1 MAQIIKHRRGS
12 ITQLKDVTARISEL
26 VVATGSIGDLNGPF
40 LFVGETEGI
49 AGAYRPI
56 SKIYQGATAPTI
68 TVGSHGSVIDGT
80 PFYASGNKSLYILSK
95 DGNSRL
101 DFTGNIEG
109 NTISNVTITS
119 LTGSNANITNV
130 TGTTLSSTN
139 ANITSLTGSNANITN
154 VTGTTLSSTNANI
167 TSLTGSNGN
176 FTNLTGTTFTSTNSN
191 ITSLTGS
198 NGNFTNLTG
207 TTLTSTYGSIT
218 NLSGGTVNVSGET
231 FLGNNL
237 HITGNTYQ
245 TGSIEVTGD
254 ITLGGN
260 ITIGNQTTDIIQF
273 GGEVSSSILPIVH
286 NSFDL
291 GSSSKNWRNLHVS
304 GTAYINVLEAQTI
317 SLDGITVFEDLVVS
331 GSSYLGTGGGDKV
344 IVSGSLY
351 VDELTEKRLVVAGT
365 DGILTDYSGL
375 TFDNGNL
382 NLSGALE
389 VTNIQGTGS
398 LYLKPDLNDSRD
410 FRIYNTAP
418 SDIHIKGNAAYSF
431 FGDDTNFLKIDDNAN
446 TITIDALN
454 GVLIDID
461 TTVSQSLSVDGHIN
475 LTGLN
480 QIRVADNTDN
490 TIYGFYDG
498 SNILGSY
505 YQMFGNNYAT
515 PSQRGGAEFV
525 FDSRNSGTGGFNIAE
540 FDGTTWHRKFLA
552 STSGVSMTGTTV
564 IDGTLLVTGSSEL
577 RGAVGMNSTLSVTG
591 SATLKDNLSVSGTTT
606 VAGATSL
613 QSTLTVNS
621 TSELKGATT
630 VNSTLDVTG
639 SATFKDSLNVSGA
652 TSFDNNVSLVGDDTL
667 FVNHISDYGAGNLDI
682 TTSGNI
688 VLESTS
694 SLSIQLKTD
703 NDEAGTNFLNVDSGS
718 VNFSTY
724 DVTSGL
730 THRVLLD
737 NTGSLRLENVNLG
750 ITGSLGIS
758 GSLDVSE
765 NTTIHGNLYV
775 SGNLELLGTASYVN
789 ISSSQVDLGTNII
802 NLNTYAPFERF
813 GGITVHDSGSNAGAT
828 GSLLWDAQNNV
839 WIYSNP
845 SGSSYASARFIAGP
859 KNTGSLGDE
868 TGLTVGH
875 FPIATGDD
883 HISDSLLTYLGT
895 TLAFNTNKFT
905 IDSGT
910 GDALISG
917 NFTLSYSGGT
927 DNGTKT
933 SAIMFRNS
941 ANIVGFVSTTETTD
955 VLDGLLGYKNSTGAL
970 AFSTVIDGGTY

>member
-40 LFVGETEGI
+40 LFVGETEGV
-49 AGAYRPI
+49 AGAYRSI

-95 DGNSRL
+95 DGNARL

-109 NTISNVTITS
+109 NTINNVTINS
-119 LTGSNANITNV
+119 LTGSNANIT
-130 TGTTLSSTN
+130 S
-139 ANITSLTGSNANITN
+139 I
-154 VTGTTLSSTNANI
+154 
-167 TSLTGSNGN
+167 TGSNGN

-207 TTLTSTYGSIT
+207 TTFTSTNSNITSLTGSNASVSNVT
-218 NLSGGTVNVSGET
+218 GGTLTVTGMT
-231 FLGNNL
+231 YLNNDL

-245 TGSIEVTGD
+245 TGSIDITGD

-286 NSFDL
+286 DSFDL
-291 GSSSKNWRNLHVS
+291 GSPSKNWRNLHVS
-304 GTAYINVLEAQTI
+304 GTAYVNILEAQSI

-331 GSSYLGTGGGDKV
+331 GSSYLGQGAGDQVV
-344 IVSGSLY
+344 ISGSIY
-351 VDELTEKRLVVAGT
+351 NDQLTEKRLVVAGT
-365 DGILTDYSGL
+365 NGLLTDYSGL

-398 LYLKPDLNDSRD
+398 LYLKADEADSRY
-410 FRIYNTAP
+410 FEIYNTAA
-418 SDIHIKGNAAYSF
+418 SDTHIKSNGGLSF
-431 FGDDTNFLKIDDNAN
+431 FGDDTNYLKIDDNAGTA
-446 TITIDALN
+446 TIVGVN
-454 GVLIDID
+454 GVF
-461 TTVSQSLSVDGHIN
+461 VSSSLSVTDS
-475 LTGLN
+475 LN
-480 QIRVADNTDN
+480 
-490 TIYGFYDG
+490 
-498 SNILGSY
+498 
-505 YQMFGNNYAT
+505 
-515 PSQRGGAEFV
+515 
-525 FDSRNSGTGGFNIAE
+525 
-540 FDGTTWHRKFLA
+540 
-552 STSGVSMTGTTV
+552 
-564 IDGTLLVTGSSEL
+564 VTGSAEFKNN
-577 RGAVGMNSTLSVTG
+577 VGITGTLDVTG

-606 VAGATSL
+606 VSGATIL
-613 QSTLTVNS
+613 QSTLTVDS

-639 SATFKDSLNVSGA
+639 SVTLKNSLSVSGA
-652 TSFDNNVSLVGDDTL
+652 TSFDNNVSLVGGDTL
-667 FVNHISDYGAGNLDI
+667 YVNHISDYGAGNLDI
-682 TTSGNI
+682 TTSGDI

-703 NDEAGTNFLNVDSGS
+703 NSESGVNYLNVNSGS

-724 DVTSGL
+724 DTGSGL
-730 THRVLLD
+730 THKVILD
-737 NTGSLRLENVNLG
+737 NTGSLRFENVAIG

-758 GSLDVSE
+758 GSLDVKE
-765 NTTIHGNLYV
+765 DVIVHRNLYV
-775 SGNLELLGTASYVN
+775 SGNLELLGTSSYVN

-813 GGITVHDSGSNAGAT
+813 AGISVHDSGSSVGVT
-828 GSLLWDAQNNV
+828 GSLLWDAVNNV
-839 WIYSNP
+839 WIYANP
-845 SGSSYASARFIAGP
+845 SGSNYASARFIAGP

-868 TGLTVGH
+868 TGLTIGH

-905 IDSGT
+905 IDSAS
-910 GDALISG
+910 GDTLVSG
-917 NFTLSYSGGT
+917 NFSLTYSGGT
-927 DNGTKT
+927 DNGSNT

-941 ANIVGFVSTTETTD
+941 ANVVGFISTTETED
-955 VLDGLLGYKNSTGAL
+955 VLDGVLGYKNSNGAL
-970 AFSTVIDGGTY
+970 VFSTVIDGGTY

>member
-119 LTGSNANITNV
+119 LTGSNANY
-130 TGTTLSSTN
+130 
-139 ANITSLTGSNANITN
+139 
-154 VTGTTLSSTNANI
+154 
-167 TSLTGSNGN
+167 
-176 FTNLTGTTFTSTNSN
+176 TNLTGTTFTSTNSN
-191 ITSLTGS
+191 ITALTGS
-198 NGNFTNLTG
+198 HANITNVTG
-207 TTLTSTYGSIT
+207 TTLTSTNAFVTSLTASNAGVT
-218 NLSGGTVNVSGET
+218 NLTGSTLTSTNGTVTNLTGGTLNVTGQT
-231 FLGNNL
+231 FLGSDL

-245 TGSIEVTGD
+245 TGSIDVTGD

-291 GSSSKNWRNLHVS
+291 GSPSKNWRNLHVS
-304 GTAYINVLEAQTI
+304 GTAYVNILEAQSI

-331 GSSYLGTGGGDKV
+331 GSSYLGQGGGDQV

-351 VDELTEKRLVVAGT
+351 NDALTEGRIVHVGTNGQLVDNQKFTYDEVNGFSLETNGIININTSASFNLYT
-365 DGILTDYSGL
+365 HDGENVYISSSNGFDVDAANDINLTSSDDVRIQAADTFVLRNTGIGEDIAFVTEYNSGNEKL
-375 TFDNGNL
+375 MSFDANGNL
-382 NLSGALE
+382 TIPG
-389 VTNIQGTGS
+389 GFTGS
-398 LYLKPDLNDSRD
+398 FADINTQAQLASAAVEDLTEN
-410 FRIYNTAP
+410 RIVLA
-418 SDIHIKGNAAYSF
+418 GV
-431 FGDDTNFLKIDDNAN
+431 GGELEDD
-446 TITIDALN
+446 
-454 GVLIDID
+454 V
-461 TTVSQSLSVDGHIN
+461 N
-475 LTGLN
+475 LT
-480 QIRVADNTDN
+480 
-490 TIYGFYDG
+490 
-498 SNILGSY
+498 
-505 YQMFGNNYAT
+505 
-515 PSQRGGAEFV
+515 
-525 FDSRNSGTGGFNIAE
+525 
-540 FDGTTWHRKFLA
+540 FDGTTLKVGEGNFEVSANTGNVR
-552 STSGVSMTGTTV
+552 TSGSLAV
-564 IDGTLLVTGSSEL
+564 I
-577 RGAVGMNSTLSVTG
+577 G
-591 SATLKDNLSVSGTTT
+591 SATLESS
-606 VAGATSL
+606 
-613 QSTLTVNS
+613 LTVFS
-621 TSELKGATT
+621 TSELKGAVTI
-630 VNSTLDVTG
+630 NSTLDVTG
-639 SATFKDSLNVSGA
+639 SATLKDSLSVSGA

-682 TTSGNI
+682 TTAGDI

-703 NDEAGTNFLNVDSGS
+703 NSESGVNYLNVNSSS

-724 DVTSGL
+724 DITSGL

-737 NTGSLRLENVNLG
+737 NTGSLRLENVDLG
-750 ITGSLGIS
+750 ITGSLGID
-758 GSLDVSE
+758 GSLDVT
-765 NTTIHGNLYV
+765 NDAVIHGNLYV

-789 ISSSQVDLGTNII
+789 ISASVVELGTNII

-813 GGITVHDSGSNAGAT
+813 AGLAVYDSGSNAGVT
-828 GSLLWDAQNNV
+828 GSLLWDSTHNV
-839 WIYSNP
+839 WIYSHP
-845 SGSSYASARFIAGP
+845 DHMGSVASARLISGP
-859 KNTGSLGDE
+859 LNTGSLGNE
-868 TGLTVGH
+868 TGLTAGH
-875 FPIATGDD
+875 FPIASGDD
-883 HISDSLLTYLGT
+883 HITDSLLTYLGT

-910 GDALISG
+910 GDTLVSG
-917 NFTLSYSGGT
+917 NFTLSYSGAT
-927 DNGTKT
+927 DSGNNT

-941 ANIVGFVSTTETTD
+941 ANIVGFVSTTETQD
-955 VLDGLLGYKNSTGAL
+955 VLDGILGYKHSDGAL
-970 AFSTVIDGGTY
+970 VFSTVIDGGTY